1 MQQYFIAFLK
11 SGPNRSQNEEEAQQ
25 LADQIKLFEDFA
37 KEAGEEILQSIVAEG
52 EQRKEV
58 EQMIQAD
65 VAEEAAMAAAA
76 AKKSSEGQK

>member
-1 MQQYFIAFLK
+1 MAKTTKDLLEFL
-11 SGPNRSQNEEEAQQ
+11 E
-25 LADQIKLFEDFA
+25 DQMKLFEGFA
-37 KEAGEEILQSIVAEG
+37 KETGEEILKSIVAEG

-76 AKKSSEGQK
+76 AKKSLEGQQQ